1 MATRR
6 TQIIDGLVTELGQTN
21 DVDASNVFSHFKYLD
36 EINDF
41 PTICLIPGSEV
52 RQELGANRRLGSIAV
67 SLRGYVFDEN
77 NLDSAEILAQNV
89 ESKVDSF
96 SSNTAARANGVSDAR
111 VTSFRT
117 DEGLFQPYGIA
128 DLDIE
133 ILYDVD
139 ENV

>member
-6 TQIIDGLVTELGQTN
+6 TQIIDGLVTELGQTP
-21 DVDASNVFSHFKYLD
+21 DIESSNGFRHFKYLD

-41 PTICLIPGSEV
+41 PTVCLTPGSEA
-52 RQELGANRRLGSIAV
+52 RQELSANRRLGSIAV

-89 ESKVDSF
+89 ESKIDSF
-96 SSNTAARANGVSDAR
+96 SANVAAKANGVSDAR

-117 DEGLFQPYGIA
+117 DEGLFQPYGMA

>member
-6 TQIIDGLVTELGQTN
+6 TQIIDGLVTELGQTLDIN
-21 DVDASNVFSHFKYLD
+21 SSNVFKHFKYLD

-41 PTICLIPGSEV
+41 PTVCLIPGSEI
-52 RQELGANRRLGSIAV
+52 RQELGPNRRLGSIAV

-89 ESKVDSF
+89 ESKIDSF
-96 SSNTAARANGVSDAR
+96 SANVAAKANGVSDAR

-117 DEGLFQPYGIA
+117 DEGLFQPYGMA